1 LVFWIDSRFGEVTK
15 HEGFV
20 ALKILFLRYM
30 ENVFVFK
37 KVNGLI
43 FKPDKSACKACTFE
57 TISKAW
63 HTEFLSATKDHSLI
77 NIAFITLFVFSRP
90 WNSTY
95 VQLRNFGFLIHF
107 NKSANLLL

>member
-1 LVFWIDSRFGEVTK
+1 MFCIDSRFGEVTK

-20 ALKILFLRYM
+20 ALKILFLSYM

-63 HTEFLSATKDHSLI
+63 HTEFLSATKEHSLI
-77 NIAFITLFVFSRP
+77 NIASHYLFYRDRGTQHMYSFAI
-90 WNSTY
+90 
-95 VQLRNFGFLIHF
+95 LDF
-107 NKSANLLL
+107 